1 MIPNPLSF
9 ARRIVQF
16 LSFGALNAN
25 FIHSAAVSRWCLPV
39 MNCEACMFGWLGCP
53 VGMIRNSLT
62 MHEFPWIPLAIVL
75 GIGILVGR
83 FFCGWICP
91 IGLLQDLLHKI
102 PSRKFPVPRWTTWIK
117 YPVLAGSVFAAAWY
131 IGGDSLWFFCNFC
144 PTAGVQV
151 VLPASI
157 MERDALKLFEQ
168 PAKFAATLAMLLGA
182 VALSRPFCKILCPIG
197 ALVAITNKIMPWK
210 LHLNGSSCIHCRK
223 CERSCP
229 MDLPVMKHQDS
240 AVSRDAECIL
250 CHECKSACP
259 VNAIA
264 DRGPGRAAPST
275 NTP

>member
-1 MIPNPLSF
+1 MIPKPLSF

-16 LSFGALNAN
+16 LSFGALNSN

-39 MNCEACMFGWLGCP
+39 MNCEACIYGWLGCP

-75 GIGILVGR
+75 GIGVLVGR

-117 YPVLAGSVFAAAWY
+117 YPVLAGSVFAAAWTL
-131 IGGDSLWFFCNFC
+131 GGDSPWFFCNFC

-151 VLPASI
+151 VLPAAI
-157 MERDALKLFEQ
+157 MERDVLKLFEQ
-168 PAKFAATLAMLLGA
+168 PAKFASTLAMLLGA

-210 LHLNGSSCIHCRK
+210 LHLNGNSCIHCRK

-229 MDLPVMKHQDS
+229 MDLPVMKHQDA
-240 AVSRDAECIL
+240 AVSRDPECIL

-259 VNAIA
+259 VDAIA
-264 DRGPGRAAPST
+264 DRCPGRPK
-275 NTP
+275 P